1 MNRFV
6 KIKAREP
13 VNNSV
18 SRFTGLVLFR
28 ETEDIF
34 LMENVKLLDKGLIY
48 AYIEDSSGRLVSSLG
63 PISQDY
69 IVSIEFI

>member
-13 VNNSV
+13 IDNSAT
-18 SRFTGLVLFR
+18 RFAGLVLFR

-34 LMENVKLLDKGLIY
+34 LMENVKLLDRGLLT
-48 AYIEDSSGRLVSSLG
+48 DVK
-63 PISQDY
+63 
-69 IVSIEFI
+69 

>member
-6 KIKAREP
+6 EIKARGP
-13 VNNSV
+13 VDNSV
-18 SRFTGLVLFR
+18 TRFAGLVLFR

-34 LMENVKLLDKGLIY
+34 LMENVKLLDRGLIY
-48 AYIEDSSGRLVSSLG
+48 AYIMNSSGKLVSSLG